1 MLAPANSS
9 IALSDHIQ
17 VDVLVFDVAGSK
29 NAVKTIQTRLLYVY
43 LPVEDEALQGLPK
56 LPLTGP

>member
-1 MLAPANSS
+1 
-9 IALSDHIQ
+9 LSDNTQI
-17 VDVLVFDVAGSK
+17 DVLDFDVDGSK
-29 NAVKTIQTRLLYVY
+29 NAVKTIQTRLLNVY